1 MIIKLIIPFNNQ
13 REIMVYRQRLIV
25 DVKELIDQ
33 VIESNPAQSYKLCP
47 NWRLP
52 DLGSNNEG
60 TKPQIA

>member
-1 MIIKLIIPFNNQ
+1 
-13 REIMVYRQRLIV
+13 MVYRQQLIV

-33 VIESNPAQSYKLCP
+33 VIRSNPAQFYSIMPQLAAT
-47 NWRLP
+47 